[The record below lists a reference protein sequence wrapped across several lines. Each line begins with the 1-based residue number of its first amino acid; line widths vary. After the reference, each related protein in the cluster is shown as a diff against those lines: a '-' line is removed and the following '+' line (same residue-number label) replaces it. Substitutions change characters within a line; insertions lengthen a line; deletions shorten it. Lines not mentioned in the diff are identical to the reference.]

1 MNLLPDPPPESNAS
15 QNGAVSTE
23 AALRRALQKL
33 LDYHL
38 DKDTVDSPETVAARV
53 ALALPPAP
61 EPDADADMVEIVPE
75 GAKPIFHLPD
85 RYRSALIGHTVD
97 ARRRPRFV
105 YSLCKLVLESQV
117 ENHCSERDAQ
127 DRVFKMMLNASAQ
140 WLDQCPVFC
149 DDTVSQKS
157 RIIQP
162 GRF

>member
-23 AALRRALQKL
+23 SALRHALQKL

-38 DKDTVDSPETVAARV
+38 DKDTVDSPETVAARY
-53 ALALPPAP
+53 ALAIPPTP

>member
-23 AALRRALQKL
+23 SALRTALQGL
-33 LDYHL
+33 LDSF
-38 DKDTVDSPETVAARV
+38 DSFDSTGPARGIAAA
-53 ALALPPAP
+53 ALALPPTP
-61 EPDADADMVEIVPE
+61 EPDADADVVEIVPE

-85 RYRSALIGHTVD
+85 RYKSALIGHTVD